1 MSISVIYN
9 NGAFYAKGNVH
20 VLKAMK
26 LNTDGWKHNNRDGWF
41 TTNLMSA
48 SLLRDFADERA
59 KNIIDRAFIKFTHW
73 NGDALSIP
81 KGLSTL
87 PFQPGAVQYSL
98 NRSKS
103 YQALSPGL
111 GKTIVAALISA
122 TMKVRTVY
130 ICPPFLVLNTLE
142 EFQKWAPNLHTK
154 ILDNIDYIVPDVLIV
169 PDSQIANPY
178 LRDYLRAFKAQLL
191 IGDEWHRFKT
201 DTAQRSRALF
211 GYHDNRK
218 KIKYQPGILDGKDLI
233 KVVAMSGTPV
243 PNGRPIELYPT
254 LRKLAGEYI
263 SFMNMQQFGLKYCK
277 AFPIKNDY
285 NGKVYGYDYTG
296 CDEKNFKKLMNVV
309 KSDVLIHKV
318 DKTIITNNFSGFMLR
333 LNKSILGLPK
343 LTEEVVVL
351 GNEMPRELKSM
362 DISLAEDFSSQD
374 LIKWEIKRMMGLSDS
389 SEDVHIMTYR
399 RLLGEYKV
407 KPAAE
412 FIESILEETDENLL
426 IVAIHKKVI
435 SMLEEK
441 LSDYNPMVITGD
453 TPTMKRQKIVKEYQ
467 ASKNRRI
474 ILGNLDAIGIGFTLT
489 KVNRI
494 PLVEFDW
501 SDGKN
506 RQVIDRAHRHG
517 LKHELLAQYLVFK
530 NSMDRKTIKTLL
542 EKQQRT
548 SHV

>member
-1 MSISVIYN
+1 MSISVIYK
-9 NGAFYAKGNVH
+9 NGAFYARTPNQNRH
-20 VLKAMK
+20 ASMLKKA
-26 LNTDGWKHNNRDGWF
+26 GWKCNGRDGWF
-41 TTNLMSA
+41 TTNLTSA

-81 KGLSTL
+81 KGLNTL
-87 PFQPGAVQYSL
+87 PFQPGAVQYSMCR
-98 NRSKS
+98 NRS
-103 YQALSPGL
+103 YLALSPGL
-111 GKTIVAALISA
+111 GKTIVAALIA
-122 TMKVRTVY
+122 ALMKVRTVY
-130 ICPPFLVLNTLE
+130 ICPPFLTLNTLE
-142 EFQKWAPNLHTK
+142 EFQKWAPELHTK
-154 ILDNIDYIVPDVLIV
+154 ILDNVDYIVPDVLIV
-169 PDSQIANPY
+169 PDSQLANVY
-178 LRDYLRAFKAQLL
+178 LRDYLRFFKAQLL

-218 KIKYQPGILDGKDLI
+218 KIKYQPGILDGRDLTKI
-233 KVVAMSGTPV
+233 IAMSGTPV

-263 SFMNMQQFGLKYCK
+263 NFMSMQQFGLKYCK

-285 NGKVYGYDYTG
+285 NGKVYGYDLTG
-296 CDEKNFKKLMNVV
+296 CDEKNFKKLMDVV
-309 KSDVLIHKV
+309 KSDVLIHKE
-318 DKTIITNNFSGFMLR
+318 KRTIVTNNFSGFMLR

-351 GNEMPRELKSM
+351 GDEMPRELKSM
-362 DISLAEDFSSQD
+362 DVDLGSHYSSKD
-374 LIKWEIKRMMGLSDS
+374 LIKWEIKRLMGLSDS
-389 SEDVHIMTYR
+389 NEDIHIMTYR

-407 KPAAE
+407 KPAVE
-412 FIESILEETDENLL
+412 FITSILEETDENLL

-441 LSDYNPMVITGD
+441 LSDFNPMVITGD

-530 NSMDRKTIKTLL
+530 NSMDRTTIKTLL